1 MVGLLRMRFA
11 EPVARPNDEEREH
24 RHFPPRSPLARSS
37 SSVSFA
43 LGRLHTHTNMNTQT
57 ESPARA
63 KQVSV
68 AVVFFVTWL
77 MTWLLLGCFHD
88 FSSYIS
94 YDGAQTLHTLKRA
107 SGIDRVLYSLALS
120 GILSLVHA
128 KLVSVCARFAPVFD
142 RIADRIL
149 RLF

>member
-1 MVGLLRMRFA
+1 
-11 EPVARPNDEEREH
+11 
-24 RHFPPRSPLARSS
+24 
-37 SSVSFA
+37 
-43 LGRLHTHTNMNTQT
+43 MNAQL
-57 ESPARA
+57 ESTGRA

-88 FSSYIS
+88 FSTYTSH
-94 YDGAQTLHTLKRA
+94 DGAQTWHTLKRA
-107 SGIDRVLYSLALS
+107 SWSDRLLYSFAMS
-120 GILSLVHA
+120 GIFSLVHA
-128 KLVSVCARFAPVFD
+128 KIVSLCARLAPVLD